1 MKKKTVGLLLALMTA
16 VSLIA
21 CGTENEIT
29 EVVAV
34 EVTEETGLIV
44 EELPIELAAF
54 EALETEEPVY
64 IDYEDLYLADNYLKL
79 GKEKLEAVDMDSF
92 EKTYEDYVLSESVD
106 LYNFEGTWM
115 GYSKPDI
122 KVILFGTNDK
132 WAEVSFAKTIL
143 YIPKERFNMIAS
155 NEVRESETEDV
166 LLVKADEAISKQEAT
181 MKPEIE
187 TPASVTSGPVVAEP
201 VITEPVV
208 TEPETHVVDNTKY
221 TPEQAIAVYRSIMEA
236 NGISWDP
243 SLKNGGSWGTGWIYL
258 AQGQPELAGN
268 NSVESYR
275 MGDSVGHSWNAY
287 YLEVTGSD
295 ENAVYITKWHN

>member
-132 WAEVSFAKTIL
+132 WAEVSL
-143 YIPKERFNMIAS
+143 
-155 NEVRESETEDV
+155 
-166 LLVKADEAISKQEAT
+166 
-181 MKPEIE
+181 
-187 TPASVTSGPVVAEP
+187 
-201 VITEPVV
+201 
-208 TEPETHVVDNTKY
+208 
-221 TPEQAIAVYRSIMEA
+221 
-236 NGISWDP
+236 
-243 SLKNGGSWGTGWIYL
+243 SLI
-258 AQGQPELAGN
+258 
-268 NSVESYR
+268 
-275 MGDSVGHSWNAY
+275 H
-287 YLEVTGSD
+287 
-295 ENAVYITKWHN
+295 I